1 MDALEFL
8 RTILPEYG
16 IHYLTLFTK
25 RLNPNTNKPYTYHKY
40 YLHLE
45 DMAAEIPRW
54 ENDPE
59 FVATYHACA
68 SYLKPYI
75 EVEKDGE
82 TRKKYR
88 VEENWGRAKS
98 FWIDIDCG
106 QKKHEA
112 GQGYLT
118 KMDGAKAI
126 AAFAKKVGLPRP
138 MIVDSGNGIHV
149 YWPLT
154 KDIAHT
160 KWVMVAKWL
169 KSCLAHESVL
179 ADSSRT
185 ADFASILRPVG
196 SANRKGDVKNVKVIS
211 TCEPIEPA
219 AFAQTLQTFVTE
231 NDVKLVKES
240 VKKTYNTDLNSDLT
254 AHLHTYPNVP
264 VDLNEIANK
273 CQQVAMMRDTKGGV
287 PYEHWRG
294 VAGLAKFSEG
304 GEELMH
310 QWSEGHPDYSYAET
324 QAKIDTWH
332 AAPTSCA
339 HFEAQNSAGCVG
351 CEHKGKFKSPIV
363 LGRVIP
369 IVEESTAEVITDEGT
384 VEEVAIPALPYGYVW
399 DGQLMSRLI
408 PDKDGVLQPIVFC
421 HDLFYLTSRI
431 RGEDGTYRHGVRMH
445 MAKNKIREFDISGE
459 SIASNTDMLRALA
472 KHELHTSNNKN
483 AGFHMA
489 AYLRDQ
495 LKALKTQVEETS
507 TMTNF
512 GWRDDRSFLL
522 GDRLHCKD
530 GTTRNVLVG
539 GNARRYAK
547 HMVPKGTVEGYA
559 RGLNYLYNRE
569 GAEPWQY
576 ALCAGWGTLLSPMCE
591 SLYKGVLFALHGGD
605 TARGKTTVCHASLAA
620 FGAPSELSINGK
632 QGFTPLALWAVLG
645 TIRGLPVLLDEL
657 STAEPSTI
665 SDIAYGIANGRE
677 RQRLKSYGGTV
688 SLAESAEWR
697 LNMFVT
703 GNMDF
708 HGMLASNQANSQA
721 EAVRVIQLSVDRYSH
736 LANSNVEG
744 STETRSRDIAQAL
757 DELDRNTGVAG
768 DIMVKYV
775 VANYDRI
782 AEEVQA
788 MVHQLTVEIPSPK
801 YRFYRSHTAC
811 TIVMARICKQLGII
825 DFDID
830 ALYAFIITTI
840 RDLSESVMLSNT
852 VTDEEAFSRMVSS
865 LASRILVTSEFRDK
879 RDGRGPETP
888 RSRIIGEVAGRYVL
902 GTQKEQA
909 CAGHMMIAQKEI
921 RDWCIKNRTDYNVM
935 INKLAASNYLIS
947 RGEKVTLTK
956 GTDYP
961 TVQQRCII
969 VDMFKIDKDAVAPT
983 LTLVSNQFDGE
994 AVGDV

>member
-1 MDALEFL
+1 
-8 RTILPEYG
+8 
-16 IHYLTLFTK
+16 
-25 RLNPNTNKPYTYHKY
+25 
-40 YLHLE
+40 
-45 DMAAEIPRW
+45 MADKIAEIAPRS
-54 ENDPE
+54 NYQI
-59 FVATYHACA
+59 FHACA
-68 SYLKPYI
+68 AYLKPA
-75 EVEKDGE
+75 VEIDQPDG
-82 TRKKYR
+82 TIKKKYR
-88 VEENWGRAKS
+88 IPENWDCARS
-98 FWIDIDCG
+98 FWVDLDCG
-106 QKKHEA
+106 QAKFDK
-112 GQGYLT
+112 GDGYLT
-118 KMDGAKAI
+118 KKDAVIAI
-126 AAFAKKVGLPRP
+126 TKFAKDVDWPRP
-138 MIVDSGNGIHV
+138 LIVDSGNGVHA
-149 YWPLT
+149 YWPLI
-154 KDIAHT
+154 KDIKAAT
-160 KWVMVAKWL
+160 WVKVATAL
-169 KSCLAHESVL
+169 KSALAHAGVI
-179 ADSSRT
+179 ADPSRT
-185 ADFASILRPVG
+185 ADFASILRPPGAV
-196 SANRKGDVKNVKVIS
+196 NRKNGEEKVVKVLAS
-211 TCEPIEPA
+211 CEPCEPSDLA
-219 AFAQTLQTFVTE
+219 AKLSVY
-231 NDVKLVKES
+231 VKANQVKMIKEAPIRERS
-240 VKKTYNTDLNSDLT
+240 KNSDLMMEF
-254 AHLHTYPNVP
+254 PQ
-264 VDLNEIANK
+264 VDTSLDVIVTK
-273 CQQVAMMRDTKGGV
+273 CAQVAAMRAEKGDIG
-287 PYEHWRG
+287 YEPWRG
-294 VAGLAKFSEG
+294 VAGLAKYCTD
-304 GEELMH
+304 GEALMH
-310 QWSEGHPDYSYAET
+310 SWSEDYPGYTYEET
-324 QAKIDTWH
+324 QAKIDTWTM
-332 AAPTSCA
+332 APTVCDF
-339 HFEAQNSAGCVG
+339 FEKCNPDGCMG
-351 CEHKGKFKSPIV
+351 CEFKGKIKTPMV

-369 IVEESTAEVITDEGT
+369 ISVEVEKEGVTEDGVVQT
-384 VEEVAIPALPYGYVW
+384 VVVPALPTGYLW

-408 PDKDGVLQPIVFC
+408 PDKDGVLHPMVFC

-445 MAKNKIREFDISGE
+445 MANHKIREFDISGE

-472 KHELHTSNNKN
+472 KHELHTSNHKD
-483 AGFHMA
+483 AGSHMA

-495 LKALKTQVEETS
+495 LKALKLQVEETS
-507 TMTNF
+507 TMTSF

-530 GTTRNVLVG
+530 GTTRTVLVG

-547 HMVPKGTVEGYA
+547 HLIPKGTIEGYA

-620 FGAPSELSINGK
+620 FGAPAELSINGK

-645 TIRGLPVLLDEL
+645 TIRGMPVLLDEL
-657 STAEPSTI
+657 STVEPSTI
-665 SDIAYGIANGRE
+665 SDIAYGIANGKE
-677 RQRLKSYGGTV
+677 RQRLKSHGGTV

-708 HGMLASNQANSQA
+708 HGMLAANQANSQA

-736 LANSNVEG
+736 LANSNAEG
-744 STETRSRDIAQAL
+744 DTEARSREIAQAL

-782 AEEVQA
+782 AEEVHT

-830 ALYAFIITTI
+830 ALYTFIIATI
-840 RDLSESVMLSNT
+840 RDLAESVMLSNT

-865 LASRILVTSEFRDK
+865 LASRILVTNEFRDK

-902 GTQKEQA
+902 GTQKDKA

-935 INKLAASNYLIS
+935 VNKLSANGYLVS
-947 RGEKVTLTK
+947 KGEKVTLTK

-969 VDMFKIDKDAVAPT
+969 VDMYKIDKEAVPT
-983 LTLVSNQFDGE
+983 LTLVHNQEVDADSLMG
-994 AVGDV
+994 V

>member
-25 RLNPNTNKPYTYHKY
+25 DVNPTTNKPYTYHKY
-40 YLHLE
+40 YLDLE

-54 ENDPE
+54 ENDPK

-68 SYLKPYI
+68 SYLKPSI
-75 EVEKDGE
+75 EVEKNGE

-88 VEENWGRAKS
+88 VEENWSRAKS

-106 QKKHEA
+106 QKKFDA

-126 AAFAKKVGLPRP
+126 TAFAKKLGLPRP
-138 MIVDSGNGIHV
+138 MIVDSGNGIHI

-154 KDIAHT
+154 KDIPHT

-169 KSCLAHESVL
+169 KSCLAHEGVL

-196 SANRKGDVKNVKVIS
+196 SANRKGDAKDVKVIS
-211 TCEPIEPA
+211 TCESIEPA
-219 AFAQTLQTFVTE
+219 VFAQALQTFVTK
-231 NDVKLVKES
+231 NDVKLIKES
-240 VKKTYNTDLNSDLT
+240 AKKTYNADLNSDLT
-254 AHLHTYPNVP
+254 AHLPTYPNVP

-273 CQQVAMMRDTKGGV
+273 CAQVAAMRDTNGGV

-294 VAGLAKFSEG
+294 VAGLAKFCEG

-324 QAKIDTWH
+324 QAKLDTWN
-332 AAPTSCA
+332 ADPTSCD

-351 CEHKGKFKSPIV
+351 CEHKGKFKGPIV

-369 IVEESTAEVITDEGT
+369 IIEESTAEVITDEGT
-384 VEEVAIPALPYGYVW
+384 VEEVAVPAMPYGYVW

-495 LKALKTQVEETS
+495 LKALKSQVEETS
-507 TMTNF
+507 TMTSF

-530 GTTRNVLVG
+530 GTTRTVLIG
-539 GNARRYAK
+539 GNARKYAK
-547 HMVPKGTVEGYA
+547 HLSLKGTVEGYA
-559 RGLNYLYNRE
+559 KGLNYLYNRE

-576 ALCAGWGTLLSPMCE
+576 ALCAGWGTLLIPMCE
-591 SLYKGVLFALHGGD
+591 SLYKGLTFALHGGD

-620 FGAPSELSINGK
+620 FGAPAELSVNGK

-645 TIRGLPVLLDEL
+645 TFKSVPILLDEL
-657 STAEPSTI
+657 TSMDPSVV
-665 SDIAYGIANGRE
+665 SDIAYGVSNGRE
-677 RQRLKSYGGTV
+677 RIRLKSQGGVV

-708 HGMLASNQANSQA
+708 HGMLAANQANSQA
-721 EAVRVIQLSVDRYSH
+721 EAVRVIQISVDRYVH
-736 LANSNVEG
+736 VAAENAEG
-744 STETRSRDIAQAL
+744 DTEARSREITQAL
-757 DELDRNTGVAG
+757 EEIDRNTGVAG
-768 DIMVKYV
+768 DLMVKYV

-782 AEEVQA
+782 AEEVKT

-825 DFDID
+825 DFDVD
-830 ALYAFIITTI
+830 ALYTFIIATI
-840 RDLSESVMLSNT
+840 RDLAGSVMLSNT

-888 RSRIIGEVAGRYVL
+888 RSRIIGEVAGRYIL

-909 CAGHMMIAQKEI
+909 CAGHMMLAQKEI

-935 INKLAASNYLIS
+935 INKLSASNYLVS

-969 VDMFKIDKDAVAPT
+969 VDMFKIDKDAAVPA

>member
-1 MDALEFL
+1 MNTLDFL
-8 RTILPEYG
+8 KLILPEHG
-16 IHYLTLFTK
+16 IHYIALFK
-25 RLNPNTNKPYTYHKY
+25 EGNKFPAH
-40 YLHLE
+40 LVQVNLE
-45 DMAAEIPRW
+45 DMADKIAEIAPRS
-54 ENDPE
+54 NYQI
-59 FVATYHACA
+59 FHACA
-68 SYLKPYI
+68 AYLKPA
-75 EVEKDGE
+75 VEIDQPDG
-82 TRKKYR
+82 TIKKKYR
-88 VEENWGRAKS
+88 IPENWDCARS
-98 FWIDIDCG
+98 FWVDLDCG
-106 QKKHEA
+106 QAKFDK
-112 GQGYLT
+112 GDGYLT
-118 KMDGAKAI
+118 KKDAVIAI
-126 AAFAKKVGLPRP
+126 TKFAKDVDWPRP
-138 MIVDSGNGIHV
+138 LIVDSGNGVHA

-154 KDIAHT
+154 KDIKAAT
-160 KWVMVAKWL
+160 WVKVATAL
-169 KSCLAHESVL
+169 KSALAHAGVI
-179 ADSSRT
+179 ADPSRT
-185 ADFASILRPVG
+185 ADFASILRPPGAV
-196 SANRKGDVKNVKVIS
+196 NRKNGEAKTVKVLAS
-211 TCEPIEPA
+211 CKPCEPSDLA
-219 AFAQTLQTFVTE
+219 AKLSVY
-231 NDVKLVKES
+231 VKANQVKMIKDAPIRERS
-240 VKKTYNTDLNSDLT
+240 KNSDLMMEF
-254 AHLHTYPNVP
+254 PQ
-264 VDLNEIANK
+264 VDTSLDVIVTK
-273 CQQVAMMRDTKGGV
+273 CAQVAAMRAEKGDIG
-287 PYEHWRG
+287 YEPWRG
-294 VAGLAKFSEG
+294 VAGLAKYCTD
-304 GEELMH
+304 GEALMH
-310 QWSEGHPDYSYAET
+310 SWSEDYPGYTYEET
-324 QAKIDTWH
+324 QAKIDTWTM
-332 AAPTSCA
+332 APTVCDF
-339 HFEAQNSAGCVG
+339 FEKCNPDVCTG
-351 CEHKGKFKSPIV
+351 CEFKGKIKTPMV

-369 IVEESTAEVITDEGT
+369 ISIEVEKEAITEEGVVQT
-384 VEEVAIPALPYGYVW
+384 VVVPALPTGYLW

-408 PDKDGVLQPIVFC
+408 PDKDGVLHPMVFC

-445 MAKNKIREFDISGE
+445 MANHKIREFDISGE

-472 KHELHTSNNKN
+472 KHELHTSNHKD
-483 AGFHMA
+483 AGSHMA

-495 LKALKTQVEETS
+495 LKALKAQVEETS
-507 TMTNF
+507 TMTSF

-530 GTTRNVLVG
+530 GTTRTVLVG

-547 HMVPKGTVEGYA
+547 HMVPKGTMEGYA

-645 TIRGLPVLLDEL
+645 TIRGMPVLLDEL

-677 RQRLKSYGGTV
+677 RQRLKSSGGTV

-736 LANSNVEG
+736 LANSNGEG
-744 STETRSRDIAQAL
+744 DTETRSREIAQAL
-757 DELDRNTGVAG
+757 DELDRNTGFAG

-782 AEEVQA
+782 AEEVQT

-825 DFDID
+825 DFDLD
-830 ALYAFIITTI
+830 ALYTFIIATI
-840 RDLSESVMLSNT
+840 RDLAESVMLSNT

-865 LASRILVTSEFRDK
+865 LASRILVTNEFRDK

-902 GTQKEQA
+902 GTQKDKA
-909 CAGHMMIAQKEI
+909 CAGHMMLAQKEI

-935 INKLAASNYLIS
+935 INKLSGNGYLIS
-947 RGEKVTLTK
+947 KGEKVTLTK

-969 VDMFKIDKDAVAPT
+969 VDMYKIDKEAVPT
-983 LTLVSNQFDGE
+983 LTLVHSQEVDADSLMG
-994 AVGDV
+994 V

>member
-1 MDALEFL
+1 MDALAFL

-16 IHYLTLFTK
+16 IHYLTLFTAE
-25 RLNPNTNKPYTYHKY
+25 LNPTTNKPFTYHKF
-40 YLHLE
+40 YLSLE
-45 DMAAEIPRW
+45 EMADAIPHW
-54 ENDPE
+54 ENDPK
-59 FVATYHACA
+59 FTATYHACA

-75 EVEKDGE
+75 EVEKDGK

-88 VEENWGRAKS
+88 VEDNWDRAKS

-106 QKKHEA
+106 QKKFDT

-118 KMDGAKAI
+118 QTDGLKAI
-126 AAFAKKVGLPRP
+126 AAFAKKVKLPRP

-154 KDIAHT
+154 KDISHA
-160 KWVMVAKWL
+160 KWVMVARWL
-169 KSCLAHESVL
+169 KSCLAHEGVL

-196 SANRKGDVKNVKVIS
+196 SANRKGDAKDVTVKA
-211 TCEPIEPA
+211 TCEPIEPG
-219 AFAQTLQTFVTE
+219 AFALALQTFVTE
-231 NDVKLVKES
+231 NNVKLVRES
-240 VKKTYNTDLNSDLT
+240 VKKAYNADLNSDLT
-254 AHLHTYPNVP
+254 GHLQTYPDIP
-264 VDLNEIANK
+264 VDLNLVADK
-273 CQQVAMMRDTKGGV
+273 CPQVAAMRDSGGQV
-287 PYEHWRG
+287 GYEHWRG
-294 VAGLAKFSEG
+294 VAGIAKFCEG
-304 GEELMH
+304 GEALMH
-310 QWSEGHPDYSYAET
+310 QWSEGHDNYSYAET
-324 QAKIDTWH
+324 QAKIDTWD
-332 AAPTSCA
+332 AQPTSCD

-351 CEHKGKFKSPIV
+351 CEFKGKFKGPIV

-369 IVEESTAEVITDEGT
+369 IMEESKAEVNTEEGG
-384 VEEVAIPALPYGYVW
+384 VEEVTIPALPQGYVW
-399 DGQLMSRLI
+399 DGKLLSRLI
-408 PDKDGVLQPIVFC
+408 PDKEGVLQPIVFC

-431 RGEDGTYRHGVRMH
+431 RGEDNTFRHGVRMH

-459 SIASNTDMLRALA
+459 SLASNTDMLRALA
-472 KHELHTSNNKN
+472 KHELHTSNNKD
-483 AGFHMA
+483 AGSHMA

-495 LKALKTQVEETS
+495 LKALKSQVEETS
-507 TMTNF
+507 TMTSF

-530 GTTRNVLVG
+530 GTTRTVLIG
-539 GNARRYAK
+539 GNARKYAK
-547 HMVPKGTVEGYA
+547 HLSLKGTVEGYA
-559 RGLNYLYNRE
+559 SGLNYLYNRE

-576 ALCAGWGTLLSPMCE
+576 TLCAGWGTLLIPMCE
-591 SLYKGVLFALHGGD
+591 SLYKGLTFALHGGD

-620 FGAPSELSINGK
+620 FGAPTELTVNGK
-632 QGFTPLALWAVLG
+632 QGFTPLALWAILG
-645 TIRGLPVLLDEL
+645 TFKSLPILLDEL
-657 STAEPSTI
+657 TSMEPSVV
-665 SDIAYGIANGRE
+665 SDIAYGVSNGRE
-677 RQRLKSYGGTV
+677 RVRLKSQGGVV

-697 LNMFVT
+697 MNMFVT

-708 HGMLASNQANSQA
+708 HGMLAANQANSQA
-721 EAVRVIQLSVDRYSH
+721 EAVRVIQLSVDRYVH
-736 LANSNVEG
+736 VAAENAEG
-744 STETRSRDIAQAL
+744 DTEARSREITQAL
-757 DELDRNTGVAG
+757 EQIDRNTGVAG
-768 DIMVKYV
+768 DLMVKYV

-782 AEEVQA
+782 AEDVKT

-830 ALYAFIITTI
+830 ALYAFIIATI
-840 RDLSESVMLSNT
+840 RDLAGSVMLSNT

-865 LASRILVTSEFRDK
+865 LASRILVTNEFRDK

-888 RSRIIGEVAGRYVL
+888 KSRIIGEVAGRYVL
-902 GTQKEQA
+902 GTQKEKA

-935 INKLAASNYLIS
+935 INKLAASSYLIS

-969 VDMFKIDKDAVAPT
+969 VDMFKVDKDAGTPA